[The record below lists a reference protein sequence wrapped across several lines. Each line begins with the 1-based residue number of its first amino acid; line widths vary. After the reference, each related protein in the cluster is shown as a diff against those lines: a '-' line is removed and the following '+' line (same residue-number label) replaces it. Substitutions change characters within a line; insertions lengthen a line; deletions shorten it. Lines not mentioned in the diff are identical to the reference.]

1 MVVKIDG
8 VENREFSRN
17 KNLFLSFLKD
27 NTHSGK
33 IAAQVEVFKAVDVE
47 KEGFHWVMSTFDTD
61 RDFEKVDPQGWELK
75 NYLANPV
82 VLWSHDYS
90 IPAIGIAKNVKTE
103 KQLEGDIVF
112 NAKEFDEFGWSIGER
127 VKAGVLRCGS
137 VGFRVDELEFLE
149 AKDRDCDLIYRKQE
163 LLEFSICCVPANPF
177 AVHIPE
183 KKLEIAEVI
192 QETEASYFDRL
203 REGLRKTIA

>member
-1 MVVKIDG
+1 MLVVKIDG
-8 VENREFSRN
+8 VENKEFSKD

-33 IAAQVEVFKAVDVE
+33 IDAQVEVFKSVDVA
-47 KEGFHWVMSTFDTD
+47 KDNFHWIMSTFDTD
-61 RDFEKVDPQGWELK
+61 RDFEKVDPTGWDLK
-75 NYLANPV
+75 NYLENPV

-90 IPAIGIAKNVKTE
+90 IPAIGIAKNVQAE

-112 NAKEFDEFGWSIGER
+112 NDKEFDEFGWSIGQR

-177 AVHIPE
+177 AVHVPE
-183 KKLEIAEVI
+183 NSLKIERVI
-192 QETEASYFDRL
+192 QEDDSSFFERL
-203 REGLRKTIA
+203 SKGLARA